1 MTEARWPWL
10 RTFTLA
16 LFGVA
21 LLVGVASTALV
32 MGHRLPVET
41 WRILF
46 VLALIVLIVTSTVL
60 VPGVLLPALYS
71 PHPEFLSEDLADEWG
86 ELRER
91 RFSRPHVIVAGGV
104 IAAFVYLWCLFYY
117 GKVTNALWFGWLP
130 VGVVAIG
137 LSLLLFYV
145 GRQTSWYADRFYRTP
160 TWLLLLAFVGFG
172 AAIALGIS
180 MTEVV
185 VSTPEVQRQGIT
197 SGDVDY
203 TYIGTRG
210 YYLMRDLMPSGG
222 DISGLD
228 APDCDDDSCGY
239 LFLAILVIV
248 LVLILVAGAALIPH
262 MWVVSGLVLLT
273 LIVLLA
279 LHDLHRDRSF
289 D

>member
-1 MTEARWPWL
+1 MRDGRWPRFKKL
-10 RTFTLA
+10 TLA
-16 LFGVA
+16 LFGIA

-32 MGHRLPVET
+32 MGHQLSLES

-46 VLALIVLIVTSTVL
+46 ILAVIVLVVTSTVL

-71 PHPEFLSEDLADEWG
+71 PHPEFLSEDLADEWT
-86 ELRER
+86 ELRQR
-91 RFSRPHVIVAGGV
+91 RISRPHVVVAGGV

-117 GKVTNALWFGWLP
+117 GKVTNAFWFGWFP
-130 VGVVAIG
+130 VGAVAIG
-137 LSLLLFYV
+137 LALLLFYV
-145 GRQTSWYADRFYRTP
+145 GRQTSWYVDRFYRTP
-160 TWLLLLAFVGFG
+160 TWVLLLAFVGYG

-185 VSTPEVQRQGIT
+185 VVSPEGQRQGIG
-197 SGDVDY
+197 GDEIDY
-203 TYIGTRG
+203 SYIGTRG
-210 YYLMRDLMPSGG
+210 YSITRNLLPNGVDV
-222 DISGLD
+222 SGLD

-239 LFLAILVIV
+239 IFLAILVIV

-273 LIVLLA
+273 LIALLA
-279 LHDLHRDRSF
+279 LHDLHRDRSR